1 MEGLKKGETRL
12 DKTREPVFTVVNL
25 ADKPQPMIPFKP
37 SSEKTLAHQLL
48 TFVKLTAVL
57 KDEQARL
64 QSLKD
69 NRPRTKAEVIKWDD
83 LQAALQHETEITKT
97 EQRISKLHL
106 KTEEY
111 EKELIQYIPDYLY
124 NKTIEINLLNEE
136 NQKRYRF
143 LLKVM
148 SKREVLVRIVS

>member
-1 MEGLKKGETRL
+1 
-12 DKTREPVFTVVNL
+12 
-25 ADKPQPMIPFKP
+25 MIPFKP

-57 KDEQARL
+57 KEEQRKL
-64 QSLKD
+64 QALKD
-69 NRPRTKAEVIKWDD
+69 SRPKTKAD
-83 LQAALQHETEITKT
+83 LIRWEQLHAALQHESEIARS
-97 EQRISKLHL
+97 EQRISKLHS

-124 NKTIEINLLNEE
+124 YKTIEIDLVNEE

-143 LLKVM
+143 RLKVV
-148 SKREVLVRIVS
+148 SKREVVVSVVE

>member
-1 MEGLKKGETRL
+1 
-12 DKTREPVFTVVNL
+12 
-25 ADKPQPMIPFKP
+25 MIPFKP

-57 KDEQARL
+57 KDEQIRL

-83 LQAALQHETEITKT
+83 LQAALQHETEITKA

-124 NKTIEINLLNEE
+124 NKTIEINLLDEE
-136 NQKRYRF
+136 NQKRYSF

-148 SKREVLVRIVS
+148 SKREVLVRIVG

>member
-1 MEGLKKGETRL
+1 
-12 DKTREPVFTVVNL
+12 
-25 ADKPQPMIPFKP
+25 MIPFKP

-57 KDEQARL
+57 KDEQTRL
-64 QSLKD
+64 QSLKV

-97 EQRISKLHL
+97 EQRISKLHF

-124 NKTIEINLLNEE
+124 NKTIEINLLDEE
-136 NQKRYRF
+136 NQKRYSF

-148 SKREVLVRIVS
+148 SKREVLVRIVG